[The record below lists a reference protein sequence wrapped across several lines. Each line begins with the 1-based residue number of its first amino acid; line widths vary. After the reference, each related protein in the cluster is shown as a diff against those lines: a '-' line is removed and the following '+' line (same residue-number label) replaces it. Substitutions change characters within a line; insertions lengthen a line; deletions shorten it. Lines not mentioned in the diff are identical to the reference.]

1 MLLFR
6 GSLLLFL
13 SLIAAASSWS
23 SVESIA
29 QKAKRNAEKN
39 LNNIYFN
46 YVFAK
51 ENERLLK
58 AMMVSV
64 RRIYDLYEPNQWP
77 QDLLAPDNQKEARQQ
92 FLTRLVQKAARH
104 TIAKVN
110 DELDSDPDRP
120 MFHLLQAFNSAPVM
134 KESQDVVHWSQTY
147 PVMLQGVLAED
158 RLDSMESLIEEAV
171 QNSFRE
177 FPSNPLSPEQLA
189 RQLGFILLEMQEL
202 FLRGRALRLLSF
214 KVDKQKQNPQI
225 ARDPAFNIYLN
236 LLTEDFNNHPTLWH
250 IYSKPRD
257 YQENLSALFMEA
269 ADRQDYGIEWYQQVR
284 RILDGE
290 KLVSKKQVI
299 EKPIR
304 QNLQDDNN
312 WERWFKIGV
321 IASASV
327 MVIGML
333 ASLVVDQYQTKW
345 RRLERQQ
352 EKKLQKKLGRALNKP
367 WRKDPKGR
375 DWTPSR
381 RDRKQVRDIIE
392 GFDRKIWEKVMIR
405 AGVLDPHFCDMDLD
419 DLYMQWSLTELY
431 GHLRQEQYIWTRED
445 TIRHEREQE
454 EAAERARA
462 ASCTATSH
470 QQNEWNNSF
479 LSNSGFSWD
488 SSDDDDGFGFS
499 SWDTPTTLFVQGLEA
514 SWD

>member
-1 MLLFR
+1 MFCPEFIGFSLQLPFPCPMLPEFAKAQGCWMLLFR

-177 FPSNPLSPEQLA
+177 FP
-189 RQLGFILLEMQEL
+189 
-202 FLRGRALRLLSF
+202 
-214 KVDKQKQNPQI
+214 
-225 ARDPAFNIYLN
+225 
-236 LLTEDFNNHPTLWH
+236 PTRF
-250 IYSKPRD
+250 PR
-257 YQENLSALFMEA
+257 
-269 ADRQDYGIEWYQQVR
+269 
-284 RILDGE
+284 
-290 KLVSKKQVI
+290 
-299 EKPIR
+299 
-304 QNLQDDNN
+304 
-312 WERWFKIGV
+312 
-321 IASASV
+321 
-327 MVIGML
+327 
-333 ASLVVDQYQTKW
+333 
-345 RRLERQQ
+345 
-352 EKKLQKKLGRALNKP
+352 
-367 WRKDPKGR
+367 
-375 DWTPSR
+375 
-381 RDRKQVRDIIE
+381 
-392 GFDRKIWEKVMIR
+392 
-405 AGVLDPHFCDMDLD
+405 
-419 DLYMQWSLTELY
+419 
-431 GHLRQEQYIWTRED
+431 
-445 TIRHEREQE
+445 
-454 EAAERARA
+454 
-462 ASCTATSH
+462 
-470 QQNEWNNSF
+470 
-479 LSNSGFSWD
+479 
-488 SSDDDDGFGFS
+488 SS
-499 SWDTPTTLFVQGLEA
+499 
-514 SWD
+514 